1 MLTNSSEPTTQSP
14 VYQKVIGVLI
24 WLAFAVAGMVALYL
38 LSFLA
43 GVAECPLWVKSR
55 LMQCSSACPLYPQ

>member
-1 MLTNSSEPTTQSP
+1 MLSANEHITRSNLYE
-14 VYQKVIGVLI
+14 KAIGVLI

-43 GVAECPLWVKSR
+43 GD
-55 LMQCSSACPLYPQ
+55 